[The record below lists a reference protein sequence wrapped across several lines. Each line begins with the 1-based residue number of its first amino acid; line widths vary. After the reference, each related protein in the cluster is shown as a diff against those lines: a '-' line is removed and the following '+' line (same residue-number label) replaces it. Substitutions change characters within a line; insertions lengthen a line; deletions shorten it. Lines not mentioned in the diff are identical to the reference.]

1 MYGFS
6 PGEPQ
11 PKPEPKKCGRYAD
24 VRMAESHPMRMPRPD
39 WAKKQRN
46 TPHLDLGSA
55 ALGNLW
61 VTGMEVAYMKVRMA
75 VADEDIWAMP
85 SALGNVLGGH
95 VVHRDILEEIY
106 AEINEMY
113 GTDVPVPE

>member
-1 MYGFS
+1 
-6 PGEPQ
+6 
-11 PKPEPKKCGRYAD
+11 
-24 VRMAESHPMRMPRPD
+24 MAESHPMGIRSD

-75 VADEDIWAMP
+75 VADEDIWAMGW
-85 SALGNVLGGH
+85 LC
-95 VVHRDILEEIY
+95 REQ
-106 AEINEMY
+106 
-113 GTDVPVPE
+113 